1 VHPDT
6 AAAFDIDEPVYL
18 FEVWVEDL
26 VRHLPERPPYQ
37 ALSRYPAVRLDLAVV
52 VDAAVPAGA
61 VLDLVRSHRSQ
72 GVQVRAEL
80 FDEYRGPGVPEGK
93 KSLALRLWLRA
104 DDRTLTDDEALKV
117 RQGLLARLGREFGA
131 TLRG

>member
-1 VHPDT
+1 
-6 AAAFDIDEPVYL
+6 
-18 FEVWVEDL
+18 
-26 VRHLPERPPYQ
+26 
-37 ALSRYPAVRLDLAVV
+37 
-52 VDAAVPAGA
+52 VPAGA